1 MAAAVAA
8 ASLDGVVHADAVVV
22 PRRLPRQGGS
32 EPEILE
38 GICGSSAGV
47 AAAGD
52 VPGLPRGIGGVA
64 VDADAGELAPGPF
77 PVTPDASSASTS
89 SLSDADVVDFASTS
103 SLSSLS
109 STEEV
114 PVADAVIPR
123 LTLAAVAE
131 TKTFRVD
138 VGREPLLVEFE
149 INGTRA
155 LAVGPTS
162 PLAGIVRAGDVL
174 VGVNGRAVSGA
185 SLMKVLYVEYRRRRR
200 RRLEWRR
207 AAPRDRYAVDAP
219 PGSLGLTLGWANT
232 DFASVVAVAAK
243 SRLYGVVCVGDA
255 LQGVDGVEFSN
266 LDSLLAT
273 LEYKAA
279 SVKRLTFAR
288 GDREPP
294 PPRPHAVEKVYETVD
309 VVVSAKTLSRVKLD
323 EVKRIGGFAV
333 VTKAPKSGGICEGD
347 VVVAAL
353 DDKDE
358 PVDVSS
364 THVIHRL
371 RSAARKAPFVGMTA
385 ERAPITLTI
394 RRPGAYAI
402 AAPPGR
408 LGLTFNFVPMKA
420 RPSVAIRV
428 QGFRDVFTKAQDKSV
443 RDPYTRIDC
452 VVETVA
458 PTSPLRGLVNAGDV
472 PWSVNGEPVSY
483 EAIRAVLESADD
495 GRSPRTLVFREPRER
510 MYEAPRDDER
520 GLPLARAAVVA
531 H

>member
-1 MAAAVAA
+1 MAAAVGA

-22 PRRLPRQGGS
+22 PRRLQRQGGS
-32 EPEILE
+32 EPEIQSS
-38 GICGSSAGV
+38 ICGSSAGV
-47 AAAGD
+47 ADAGG
-52 VPGLPRGIGGVA
+52 VPGLPRCMGGVA
-64 VDADAGELAPGPF
+64 VDADAVEIAGLPQGTELGCADGIDGEMMASGPF

-89 SLSDADVVDFASTS
+89 SLSDADAVDFASTS

-123 LTLAAVAE
+123 LTLASVAE

-185 SLMKVLYVEYRRRRR
+185 SLMKVLYVEYRRQRR

-207 AAPRDRYAVDAP
+207 AAPRGRYAVDAP

-232 DFASVVAVAAK
+232 DFASVVAVSQK

-255 LQGVDGVEFSN
+255 LQGVDGAEFSN
-266 LDSLLAT
+266 LDHLLAT

-309 VVVSAKTLSRVKLD
+309 VVVGAKLCGNENFT
-323 EVKRIGGFAV
+323 A
-333 VTKAPKSGGICEGD
+333 
-347 VVVAAL
+347 
-353 DDKDE
+353 
-358 PVDVSS
+358 
-364 THVIHRL
+364 
-371 RSAARKAPFVGMTA
+371 RS
-385 ERAPITLTI
+385 
-394 RRPGAYAI
+394 
-402 AAPPGR
+402 
-408 LGLTFNFVPMKA
+408 
-420 RPSVAIRV
+420 
-428 QGFRDVFTKAQDKSV
+428 
-443 RDPYTRIDC
+443 C
-452 VVETVA
+452 
-458 PTSPLRGLVNAGDV
+458 
-472 PWSVNGEPVSY
+472 
-483 EAIRAVLESADD
+483 
-495 GRSPRTLVFREPRER
+495 
-510 MYEAPRDDER
+510 
-520 GLPLARAAVVA
+520 
-531 H
+531 